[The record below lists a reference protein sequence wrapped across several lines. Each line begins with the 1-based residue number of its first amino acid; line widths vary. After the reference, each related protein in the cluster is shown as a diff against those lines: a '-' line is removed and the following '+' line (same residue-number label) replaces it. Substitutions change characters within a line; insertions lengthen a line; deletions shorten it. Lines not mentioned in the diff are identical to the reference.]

1 MFHHILLPTDGSEL
15 SASTLKKAI
24 QFAKSLGAQVTG
36 LCVIQD
42 IHYVGCE
49 ADIGQEF
56 QRQAEAAVKKEVED
70 NLLAIEKAAGEAG
83 VPCETERIKSSQVFE
98 AIINTAGKKGC
109 DLIIMASHGRKGV
122 GALLLGSETQKVLTH
137 SKIPVMVYR

>member
-1 MFHHILLPTDGSEL
+1 MFRHILLPTDGSEL
-15 SASTLKKAI
+15 SASTLKKAV
-24 QFAKSLGAQVTG
+24 QFAKSLGARVTG

-42 IHYVGCE
+42 IHYAGCE

-56 QRQAEAAVKKEVED
+56 QRQAEAAVNKKVEE
-70 NLLAIEKAAGEAG
+70 NLLAIEQAAREAG
-83 VPCETERIKSSQVFE
+83 VPCETEKIKSLQVVE
-98 AIINTAGKKGC
+98 AIVNTAGKKGC

-137 SKIPVMVYR
+137 SKIPVLVYR